1 MEIEPQYNI
10 VISVSKKGNY
20 GYFCCVHDSL
30 EDLFYFVLHHAEK
43 IPMVDS
49 QCSFLSG
56 WTKGHKGRDFKH
68 SLLIYPQKEK

>member
-1 MEIEPQYNI
+1 MAVLQKGPTKKYNT

-43 IPMVDS
+43 TPMVDS
-49 QCSFLSG
+49 RCTFLLG
-56 WTKGHKGRDFKH
+56 WTYDIKAGILRVC
-68 SLLIYPQKEK
+68 P

>member
-30 EDLFYFVLHHAEK
+30 EDLFYFVLHYAEK
-43 IPMVDS
+43 TPMVDS
-49 QCSFLSG
+49 TCTFLSG
-56 WTKGHKGRDFKH
+56 WTYDIKAGILNIH
-68 SLLIYPQKEK
+68 Y